1 MPSLQSFLSVVHLI
15 GLALGL
21 GCATAKLSLLLRS
34 RTDQE
39 FGPTFIKASKPI
51 TRLIIVGLSLLT
63 LSGIGWL
70 LLGYSFTPILIAK
83 LALVAVIW
91 ILGPI
96 IDNVVEPKFKQLA
109 PGPGGSASPDFLRIQ
124 RRYLVMEIT
133 ATALFY
139 VITAMWVLT

>member
-21 GCATAKLSLLLRS
+21 GCATAKLALLLRS
-34 RTDQE
+34 RADQE
-39 FGPTFIKASKPI
+39 FGPTFIKVSKPM

-70 LLGYSFTPILIAK
+70 LLGYSFTPILVAK
-83 LALVAVIW
+83 LALVVVIW

-109 PGPGGSASPDFLRIQ
+109 PGPGESASADFLRVQ
-124 RRYLVMEIT
+124 RRYLMMEIT

-139 VITAMWVLT
+139 VITVMWVLT